1 MTTRQFYLR
10 ALAAPIAV
18 PLLAA
23 AGFALLWLAASHA
36 DPIAEFQWSGWLFGI
51 AFIGAWSTIPY
62 LLFVIGFVLWTRKPR
77 SDRAL
82 RRVPWMAPVIIAVP
96 FALWAAS

>member
-1 MTTRQFYLR
+1 
-10 ALAAPIAV
+10 
-18 PLLAA
+18 
-23 AGFALLWLAASHA
+23 
-36 DPIAEFQWSGWLFGI
+36 
-51 AFIGAWSTIPY
+51 STIPY

-96 FALWAAS
+96 FALWAASFDLRRLEWSNAWGMVILYGGVALVVGYAYVLPIQLTFLVLKGRGAISA